1 MLQLH
6 TQLGL
11 SRSGSDCKN
20 LCENYQRIFNKP
32 TSRLAALTSGAP
44 VPAQRRIGP
53 MRSTSPSA
61 VADDKTAVPHW
72 GCRSGPLPSTRWECC
87 TAPGPVSAFSSG
99 SSESW
104 PVPPAAGAFL
114 RTVFSAAIIGPS
126 AHGCLAAACTMQPSG
141 KSGSCPTHCIDC
153 PQRQPIEPVYD
164 RMAPPRSGQ

>member
-44 VPAQRRIGP
+44 VPAQRHIGP

-61 VADDKTAVPHW
+61 IADDKTAVPHW
-72 GCRSGPLPSTRWECC
+72 GCRSGPLPSVHSLGMLHCPRSCLRIFVRFVRVMARTTRC
-87 TAPGPVSAFSSG
+87 GRVSPHRVQRCDY
-99 SSESW
+99 W
-104 PVPPAAGAFL
+104 PQRAWLPC
-114 RTVFSAAIIGPS
+114 
-126 AHGCLAAACTMQPSG
+126 GCLHDAA
-141 KSGSCPTHCIDC
+141 
-153 PQRQPIEPVYD
+153 V
-164 RMAPPRSGQ
+164 GQIRFMSDTLHRLSSATANRAGL